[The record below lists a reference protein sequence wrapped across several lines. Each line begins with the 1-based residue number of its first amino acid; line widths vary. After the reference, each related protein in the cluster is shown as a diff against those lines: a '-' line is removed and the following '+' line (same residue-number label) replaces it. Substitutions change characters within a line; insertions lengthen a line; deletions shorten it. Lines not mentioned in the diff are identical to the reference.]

1 MSHHTWEAT
10 YAVKCLR
17 EAKRME
23 NLGILGITLF
33 SVRIPIEGSIGIL
46 LGILG
51 ITLFSVRIP

>member
-33 SVRIPIEGSIGIL
+33 SVRIPILPLEAQLSRRL
-46 LGILG
+46 LVS
-51 ITLFSVRIP
+51 FSAL